1 MTAPGD
7 QLLYSRSGFD
17 LIQLCR
23 DNPELAI
30 RLSEERPL
38 LSHVIGADAG
48 PDLVAV
54 ALDAE
59 RRSLIKV
66 DAVRIASYE
75 KASAKWRDVWPNL
88 RGQIEGL
95 PLHESHAIV
104 REEAENSSLGIQ
116 QRSPYRRR
124 MK

>member
-66 DAVRIASYE
+66 DAVRIADLIPE
-75 KASAKWRDVWPNL
+75 A
-88 RGQIEGL
+88 GQIKMIVLSSGSGL
-95 PLHESHAIV
+95 M
-104 REEAENSSLGIQ
+104 LG
-116 QRSPYRRR
+116 
-124 MK
+124 